1 MPRNGTPKQKT
12 SVAISAEA
20 RRLLALMAERSGISQ
35 SAVLELA
42 IRERAKREKVELSS
56 SALASAAITPEQQI
70 AARERFRE
78 LMEKARAGFADMTA
92 EEIEREVQRAVAEVR
107 QSRRAGRR

>member
-1 MPRNGTPKQKT
+1 MPLKGAAKQKT

-56 SALASAAITPEQQI
+56 GALASAAITPEQQI
-70 AARERFRE
+70 AARERTSAPARLVAHFLGGRFE
-78 LMEKARAGFADMTA
+78 LVTSEPLL
-92 EEIEREVQRAVAEVR
+92 AEVTELEG
-107 QSRRAGRR
+107 SIG

>member
-1 MPRNGTPKQKT
+1 MPKNAAPKQKT
-12 SVAISAEA
+12 SVALSAEA
-20 RRLLALMAERSGISQ
+20 RQLLTLMAQRSGISQ

-42 IRERAKREKVELSS
+42 IREKAKREKVSLNSG
-56 SALASAAITPEQQI
+56 ALASQAVTSDRQE

-78 LMEKARAGFADMTA
+78 LVGKARAGFTDLTP